1 MFFRFAAAMA
11 LVVLISLIGTALD
24 KEAFALR
31 RRVSQQQYRLEVL
44 TERHARFRAQAQRL
58 GTPVRWLNDLDRHRG
73 SLERIAQPPPTRS
86 AQTPLL
92 NWTAPPDDS
101 VYR

>member
-11 LVVLISLIGTALD
+11 LVVLISLCGTALD

-31 RRVSQQQYRLEVL
+31 RRVSQQQYRLEML
-44 TERHARFRAQAQRL
+44 TERHARMRAQAQRL

-73 SLERIAQPPPTRS
+73 PMGRIAQPPASRTAR
-86 AQTPLL
+86 TPLL
-92 NWTAPPDDS
+92 NWTAPATEP
-101 VYR
+101 VTR